1 MQKAKKNLEQS
12 QPQEAQPDE
21 EEALKDLEEAEK
33 DLKDQLEELRRQA
46 EEEKFVQLQQ
56 ELRKIIESQELVLSK
71 QTRDLD
77 AVKIRKGSL
86 NREEVI
92 RSKSLGKNQDDL
104 GKSLDEIRRKLK
116 ESNVDV
122 FIYVLESTVG
132 DMTDAAVNLK
142 EAETGAR
149 TQELQND
156 ALRKMK
162 ELVDAFDLKRKQNRQ
177 QPPPGGGGGGGGG
190 GKPPL
195 VPDLVQLNMMKKIQE
210 TLLRKTQGLQNGY
223 KPDRDDLS
231 AGEKTQLQRL
241 SDEQGKLSQLMKTFV
256 SKFEEAKKAYDKKGP
271 KDE

>member
-1 MQKAKKNLEQS
+1 M
-12 QPQEAQPDE
+12 
-21 EEALKDLEEAEK
+21 KDLEEAEK

-56 ELRKIIESQELVLSK
+56 ELRKIIDTQDGVLNK
-71 QTRDLD
+71 ATRDLD
-77 AVKIRKGSL
+77 AVRTKKGSL

-92 RSKSLGKNQDDL
+92 RAKSLGKMQDDL
-104 GKSLDEIRRKLK
+104 GKSLEEIRRKLK

-122 FIYVLESTVG
+122 FIYVLESAGG
-132 DMTDAAVNLK
+132 DMTDAAGNLR
-142 EAETGAR
+142 ESETGSR
-149 TQELQND
+149 TQDLQND
-156 ALRKMK
+156 ALRKLK

-177 QPPPGGGGGGGGG
+177 QPPGGGGGGGGGG

-195 VPDLVQLNMMKKIQE
+195 VPDLVQLNMMRKIQE
-210 TLLRKTQGLQNGY
+210 ALLRKTQGLQNGY
-223 KPDRDDLS
+223 KADREDLS

-241 SDEQGKLSQLMKTFV
+241 SDEQGKLSTLMKTFV